1 MGFFLR
7 PFDVAHGLHAVGL
20 AQGRPEQAKRVEGQ
34 FNLMDLATVL
44 FYLIAVIT
52 IGSAAMVAFSRNI
65 IYSAFSLL
73 GTFAGVAGIY
83 IFLGADFVAAVQLLI
98 YVGGIL
104 VLILFA
110 VMLTH
115 RITDVQITNRAAGR
129 LPGLALV
136 AILLALLIHTIRQTP
151 WAKVKEVVYAPTTA
165 KIGDL
170 FLRNYLLPFELASL
184 VLLAALIGAVVLAR
198 KEIRE

>member
-1 MGFFLR
+1 MT
-7 PFDVAHGLHAVGL
+7 VSTAV
-20 AQGRPEQAKRVEGQ
+20 
-34 FNLMDLATVL
+34 
-44 FYLIAVIT
+44 FYLVAAIT
-52 IGSAAMVAFSRNI
+52 LGSAMIVAFSRNI

-104 VLILFA
+104 VLVLFA

-115 RITDVQITNRAAGR
+115 RITDVEITNRAAGR
-129 LPGLALV
+129 IPALIV
-136 AILLALLIHTIRQTP
+136 VGVLVYLLAQTVRETP
-151 WAKVKEVVYAPTTA
+151 WTKAKEIVFAATTA

-170 FLRNYLLPFELASL
+170 FLDTYLLPFELASL
-184 VLLAALIGAVVLAR
+184 VLLAALIGAAVISR
-198 KEIRE
+198 KEIKE

>member
-1 MGFFLR
+1 MEVGT
-7 PFDVAHGLHAVGL
+7 AV
-20 AQGRPEQAKRVEGQ
+20 
-34 FNLMDLATVL
+34 
-44 FYLIAVIT
+44 FYLIAAVT
-52 IGSAAMVAFSRNI
+52 VGSAAMVAFSRNI

-83 IFLGADFVAAVQLLI
+83 VLLGADFVAAVQVLI

-115 RITDVQITNRAAGR
+115 RITDVEITNRAAGR
-129 LPGLALV
+129 IPGLVIV
-136 AILLALLIHTIRQTP
+136 AVLLALLIQTIRETP
-151 WAKVKEVVYAPTTA
+151 WAKAKEIVFAPTSA
-165 KIGDL
+165 KIGDM
-170 FLRNYLLPFELASL
+170 FLQDYLLPFELASL

-198 KEIRE
+198 KEIKE

>member
-1 MGFFLR
+1 MDF
-7 PFDVAHGLHAVGL
+7 ATAV
-20 AQGRPEQAKRVEGQ
+20 
-34 FNLMDLATVL
+34 
-44 FYLIAVIT
+44 FYLMAAIT
-52 IGSAAMVAFSRNI
+52 LGSAMMVAFSRNI

-73 GTFAGVAGIY
+73 GTFAGVAGLY

-115 RITDVQITNRAAGR
+115 RITDVEITNRAAGR
-129 LPGLALV
+129 IPALIV
-136 AILLALLIHTIRQTP
+136 IGILIFLLVQAIRETP
-151 WAKVKEVVYAPTTA
+151 WAKAKNIVHAPTTA

-170 FLRNYLLPFELASL
+170 FLDTYLLPFELASL
-184 VLLAALIGAVVLAR
+184 VLLAALIGAVVISR

>member
-1 MGFFLR
+1 MELG
-7 PFDVAHGLHAVGL
+7 
-20 AQGRPEQAKRVEGQ
+20 
-34 FNLMDLATVL
+34 TVI
-44 FYLIAVIT
+44 FYLVAAVT
-52 IGSAAMVAFSRNI
+52 VASAAMVAFSRNI

-73 GTFAGVAGIY
+73 GAFAGVAGVY
-83 IFLGADFVAAVQLLI
+83 VFLGADFVAAVQVLI

-129 LPGLALV
+129 IPALLIV
-136 AILLALLIHTIRQTP
+136 ATLLGLLIHTIRETP
-151 WAKVKEVVYAPTTA
+151 WVKAKEILYAPTSA

-170 FLRNYLLPFELASL
+170 FLDSYLLPFELASV

-198 KEIRE
+198 KEVGE

>member
-1 MGFFLR
+1 
-7 PFDVAHGLHAVGL
+7 
-20 AQGRPEQAKRVEGQ
+20 
-34 FNLMDLATVL
+34 MDLAGLVFLLVAGVTL
-44 FYLIAVIT
+44 A
-52 IGSAAMVAFSRNI
+52 SAAMVAFSRNI

-73 GTFAGVAGIY
+73 GTFAGAAGIY
-83 IFLGADFVAAVQLLI
+83 VFLGADFVAAIQLLI

-115 RITDVQITNRAAGR
+115 RITDVAITNRAAGR
-129 LPGLALV
+129 IPALV
-136 AILLALLIHTIRQTP
+136 IVAVLLALLVQTIRETP
-151 WAKVKEVVYAPTTA
+151 WARAKEIVYAPTSA
-165 KIGDL
+165 RIGDL
-170 FLRNYLLPFELASL
+170 FLQEYLLPFELASL

>member
-1 MGFFLR
+1 M
-7 PFDVAHGLHAVGL
+7 DVSTAV
-20 AQGRPEQAKRVEGQ
+20 
-34 FNLMDLATVL
+34 

-52 IGSAAMVAFSRNI
+52 IGSAVMVAFSRNI

-73 GTFAGVAGIY
+73 GTFMGVAGLY
-83 IFLGADFVAAVQLLI
+83 VFLGADFVAAVQVLI

-115 RITDVQITNRAAGR
+115 RITDVEITNRAAGR
-129 LPGLALV
+129 IPALIV
-136 AILLALLIHTIRQTP
+136 IATLIYLLVQTVRETP
-151 WAKVKEVVYAPTTA
+151 WAKAKEIAYAPTTA

-170 FLRNYLLPFELASL
+170 FLDAYLLPFELASL
-184 VLLAALIGAVVLAR
+184 VLLAAMIGAVVLSR
-198 KEIRE
+198 KEIKE